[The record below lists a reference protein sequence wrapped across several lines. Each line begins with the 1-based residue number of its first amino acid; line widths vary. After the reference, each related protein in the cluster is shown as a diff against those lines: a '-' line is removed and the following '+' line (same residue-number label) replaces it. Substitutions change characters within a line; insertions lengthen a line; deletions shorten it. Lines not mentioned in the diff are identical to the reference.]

1 MDMRYAARLQTLY
14 ICGRAPTN
22 APAPA
27 CVQAFQQAPK
37 KPSWLQIGLT
47 VGERPCHRHLHYGDP
62 GLSLY
67 CRCLLPF
74 TMTVQ
79 GERLCVAGAR
89 CHACGLT
96 GTRDCRRGAPD
107 SCPPGSSWGT
117 STPTKRAEECSAA
130 VSAVSSSVRRCSS
143 APGTSSRSSKP
154 QVKPRICRKNVS
166 SRDSALMK
174 LPATALPYKSCKQ
187 REKFRG
193 SSLMMYHQARSLK
206 SLPCAME
213 PH

>member
-1 MDMRYAARLQTLY
+1 MHPSQHVCVPCRERLK
-14 ICGRAPTN
+14 RSAESRM
-22 APAPA
+22 
-27 CVQAFQQAPK
+27 AF
-37 KPSWLQIGLT
+37 T
-47 VGERPCHRHLHYGDP
+47 VGGRPCHRRLQHENP
-62 GLSLY
+62 GIASY
-67 CRCLLPF
+67 CRCLGPL
-74 TMTVQ
+74 TMPIWGTFKM
-79 GERLCVAGAR
+79 GLGFVAGAR

-96 GTRDCRRGAPD
+96 ETRDCRRGAPD

-130 VSAVSSSVRRCSS
+130 VSAVSSRVRRCSS
-143 APGTSSRSSKP
+143 AFGTSSRSSKP

-187 REKFRG
+187 QLHCQCR
-193 SSLMMYHQARSLK
+193 SSLMMYHQARSLE
-206 SLPCAME
+206 SLPCAMG